1 MSFNDLIDNPT
12 PRCPCLLVLDTSGSM
27 SGAPIQQLNA
37 GVKQFIRALQDD
49 DTAKH
54 SVEVAIMVAGE
65 MVEEVMP
72 FTTASHIEQTITFE
86 ACGLTPLGEAV
97 SRGLDMLEQ
106 RKAEYQQTGTSY
118 YQPWLVVISDGA
130 PTDDWLP
137 AAARAKSLADNR
149 KLISLPV
156 GVDSADMDILGEFSN
171 RPALKLN
178 GLKFAQFFQWLSA
191 SMSRVSNLNVGD
203 QVGLPPVDGWAA
215 I

>member
-27 SGAPIQQLNA
+27 AGAPIQQLNA
-37 GVKQFIRALQDD
+37 GVAQFIQALQDD

-54 SVEVAIMVAGE
+54 SVEVAIMIAGTL
-65 MVEEVMP
+65 VEEVIP
-72 FTTASHIEQTITFE
+72 FTTASHIEQLPTFS
-86 ACGLTPLGEAV
+86 ANGLTPLGEAV
-97 SRGLDMLEQ
+97 SRGLDMLER
-106 RKAEYQQTGTSY
+106 RKTEYQQTGTSY

-137 AAARAKSLADNR
+137 AASRAKSMADNR
-149 KLISLPV
+149 KLVSLPV

-178 GLKFAQFFQWLSA
+178 GLRFAQFFQWLSA
-191 SMSRVSNLNVGD
+191 SMSRVSASNVGD
-203 QVGLPPVDGWAA
+203 QVALPSTDGWAT